1 MSPNPHQT
9 IHTGGLTALEQELAL
24 ASFGPGAHDL
34 AQTRGMLVG
43 DDAQASQ
50 HGADAAAHAVSK
62 AAATL
67 DAVEAAIANAA
78 NAANAADTSSAAW
91 NGADAGHDYPS
102 ASHSGAH
109 APAADPRAPH
119 TPPPGYDP
127 ANPHLAA
134 WNAHLA
140 SVRARNALALP
151 LRGCGRLTRAAG
163 LVLEAVGLRLAVG
176 AEVMIELPPGSSLP
190 MAEAEVVGFAGDK
203 LFLMPTTEVAGLL
216 PGARVWPLESAPIA
230 DPMSG
235 AKRLPVGWGLLGR
248 VLDASGRPLDGL
260 GALNAEADAP
270 LTAPVINPLNREP
283 IHKVLDVGVRAI
295 NALLTVGR
303 GQRMGLFA
311 GSGVGKSVLL
321 GTMARATSAEVI
333 VIGLIGERGREVKEF
348 IEQILGADG
357 LARSVVVAAPA
368 DVSPLLRMQAAAYT
382 TTLAEYF
389 RDQGKHVLLLMDS
402 LTRYAMAQ
410 REIALAIG
418 EPPATK
424 GYPPS
429 VFAKLPALVE
439 RTGNGPAGGGSI
451 TAFYTVLTEGDDQ
464 QDPIADSARAIL
476 DGHIV
481 LSRTLAEAGH
491 YPAIDIEA
499 SISRAMTALID
510 EPHLNRTRAFKQMLS
525 RYQRNRD
532 LINVGAYVSGRD
544 AVLDRAIALYPR
556 IEAFLQQGFRETAN
570 YEQSVEMLGALIGN
584 AQGNGQG
591 ART

>member
-1 MSPNPHQT
+1 VVNSIHIAVPGSPAHAAQAARRVT
-9 IHTGGLTALEQELAL
+9 QEGLSELEQELAR
-24 ASFGPGAHDL
+24 ASFGPLATDDAEPTVEEIATQTIVDL
-34 AQTRGMLVG
+34 AGM
-43 DDAQASQ
+43 
-50 HGADAAAHAVSK
+50 
-62 AAATL
+62 
-67 DAVEAAIANAA
+67 AN
-78 NAANAADTSSAAW
+78 
-91 NGADAGHDYPS
+91 
-102 ASHSGAH
+102 
-109 APAADPRAPH
+109 
-119 TPPPGYDP
+119 
-127 ANPHLAA
+127 NPHLDGWRAQ
-134 WNAHLA
+134 LEA
-140 SVRARNALALP
+140 SKARSQISKP
-151 LRGCGRLTRAAG
+151 LRACGRLTRAAG
-163 LVLEAVGLRLAVG
+163 LVLEAVGLKLGVG
-176 AEVMIELPPGSSLP
+176 SECMIELPAGSSIP
-190 MAEAEVVGFAGDK
+190 MAEAEVVGFSGDK
-203 LFLMPTTEVAGLL
+203 LFLMPTTEVSGLL
-216 PGARVWPLESAPIA
+216 PGARVYPLESAPIN
-230 DPMSG
+230 DPMAG
-235 AKRLPVGWGLLGR
+235 AKRLPVGWEMLGR
-248 VLDASGRPLDGL
+248 VVDASGKPLDGL
-260 GALNAEADAP
+260 GPLGSKVDAP
-270 LTAPVINPLNREP
+270 LTAPTINPLNREP

-321 GTMARATSAEVI
+321 GTMARYTSAEVI

-348 IEQILGADG
+348 IEQILGEDG

-368 DVSPLLRMQAAAYT
+368 DVSPILRMQGASYAT
-382 TTLAEYF
+382 SLAEYF

-439 RTGNGPAGGGSI
+439 RAGNGREGAGSI

-481 LSRTLAEAGH
+481 LSRSLAEAGH

-510 EPHLNRTRAFKQMLS
+510 EKHLDRVRLFKQMLS

-532 LINVGAYVSGRD
+532 LINVGAYSSGRD
-544 AVLDRAIALYPR
+544 ALLDRAIALYPR
-556 IEAFLQQGFRETAN
+556 IEAFLQQGFREQAMF
-570 YEQSVEMLGALIGN
+570 EPSLAKLDELFE
-584 AQGNGQG
+584 
-591 ART
+591 

>member
-1 MSPNPHQT
+1 MIERTADALRASGMSP
-9 IHTGGLTALEQELAL
+9 LEVELAL
-24 ASFGPGAHDL
+24 ASFGPEGVEAIE
-34 AQTRGMLVG
+34 A
-43 DDAQASQ
+43 AQAAEQTAHGTEPAQ
-50 HGADAAAHAVSK
+50 HPAREPGGSP
-62 AAATL
+62 TMRTRQ
-67 DAVEAAIANAA
+67 AIVA
-78 NAANAADTSSAAW
+78 
-91 NGADAGHDYPS
+91 PS
-102 ASHSGAH
+102 LRMPLH
-109 APAADPRAPH
+109 APDPALA
-119 TPPPGYDP
+119 

-134 WNAHLA
+134 W
-140 SVRARNALALP
+140 RARLNDIGRRNTLARP
-151 LRGCGRLTRAAG
+151 LSSCGRLTRAAG

-176 AEVMIELPPGSSLP
+176 AECMIELPPGSTLP
-190 MAEAEVVGFAGDK
+190 MAEAEVVGFAADK
-203 LFLMPTTEVAGLL
+203 LFLMPTTEFAGLL
-216 PGARVWPLESAPIA
+216 PGARVYPRESAPIA
-230 DPMSG
+230 DPLAG
-235 AKRLPVGWGLLGR
+235 AKRLPVGWGMLGR
-248 VLDASGRPLDGL
+248 VVDASGRPLDGL
-260 GALNAEADAP
+260 GELDTGADAP
-270 LTAPVINPLNREP
+270 LSAPSINPLQREP

-295 NALLTVGR
+295 NGLLTVGR

-321 GTMARATSAEVI
+321 GQMARYTSAEVI

-348 IEQILGADG
+348 IEQILGEDG

-368 DVSPLLRMQAAAYT
+368 DVSPLLRMQGAAYAT
-382 TTLAEYF
+382 SLAEYF

-439 RTGNGPAGGGSI
+439 RTGNGPEGGGSI

-464 QDPIADSARAIL
+464 QDPIADAARAIL

-481 LSRTLAEAGH
+481 LSRSLAEAGH

-510 EPHLNRTRAFKQMLS
+510 ETHLDCVRNFKQMLS

-532 LINVGAYVSGRD
+532 LINVGAYASGRD
-544 AVLDRAIALYPR
+544 AMLDRAIALYPR
-556 IEAFLQQGFRETAN
+556 MEAFLQQGFRECAPFDSSLT
-570 YEQSVEMLGALIGN
+570 MLGALFE
-584 AQGNGQG
+584 
-591 ART
+591 